1 MIQRKSIPI
10 DLATGWQRPF
20 VFLVITVLANWIT
33 FSAWSALLNNFSIEQ
48 VHFTGREIGILQSLR
63 EIPGLL
69 AFTAIG
75 FLLIFREQTFA
86 ILALVTL
93 GIGTGLTGYFPNELG
108 FYTTTII
115 MSAGFHYFET
125 INHSLTLQWLPRDEA
140 PALMGRILSITSI
153 GRVTAFTLIGAGWWL
168 FHPEFKTVYL
178 IGGFFAIIIAA
189 IAWFAFPDYEEKVI
203 QHKKLILRSRYWLY
217 YALTFMGGARRQIF
231 VVFAGFLM
239 VEKFNFTVPAIIAM
253 FLANEVF
260 NIFFAPLIGR
270 LIGKWGERNAM
281 IFEYTG
287 LIGVFTAYAFVTN
300 PWVASGLYIIDH
312 AFFALAI
319 AMRTYFQKIGDPAD
333 MAPTAGIAFS
343 INHIAAVIIPVIL
356 GFIWLEN
363 PAAVF
368 LIGTAIATTSLILA
382 LLVPRNPK
390 PGRETILKH

>member
-1 MIQRKSIPI
+1 
-10 DLATGWQRPF
+10 
-20 VFLVITVLANWIT
+20 
-33 FSAWSALLNNFSIEQ
+33 
-48 VHFTGREIGILQSLR
+48 
-63 EIPGLL
+63 
-69 AFTAIG
+69 
-75 FLLIFREQTFA
+75 
-86 ILALVTL
+86 
-93 GIGTGLTGYFPNELG
+93 
-108 FYTTTII
+108 
-115 MSAGFHYFET
+115 
-125 INHSLTLQWLPRDEA
+125 
-140 PALMGRILSITSI
+140 
-153 GRVTAFTLIGAGWWL
+153 
-168 FHPEFKTVYL
+168 
-178 IGGFFAIIIAA
+178 
-189 IAWFAFPDYEEKVI
+189 
-203 QHKKLILRSRYWLY
+203 
-217 YALTFMGGARRQIF
+217 
-231 VVFAGFLM
+231 M

-356 GFIWLEN
+356 GFIWLKN